1 MNIKLLKDEKDY
13 KKATK
18 RLYEL
23 FQIENL
29 SSNQELSDEFDI
41 LSLLVEDYE
50 KKHYPIEYPTD
61 PIEAILF
68 RIEQMGLTK
77 KDLVSILG
85 YNSRVSEIMSK
96 KRKLTLT
103 MIRKLNEKLK
113 IPLESLVQNY

>member
-23 FQIENL
+23 FQIDNL

-50 KKHYPIEYPTD
+50 KKHYPIEYPND

-96 KRKLTLT
+96 KRKLTLV

>member
-23 FQIENL
+23 FQIDNL

-96 KRKLTLT
+96 KRKLTLV